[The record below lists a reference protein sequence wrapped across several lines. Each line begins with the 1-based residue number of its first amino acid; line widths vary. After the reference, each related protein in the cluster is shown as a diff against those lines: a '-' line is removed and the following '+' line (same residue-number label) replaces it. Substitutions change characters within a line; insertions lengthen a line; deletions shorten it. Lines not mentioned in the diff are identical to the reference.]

1 MIGFEKEVI
10 KVVGGEG
17 IVVDD
22 NFMELIQIVLFNLLI
37 FEFKDD
43 V

>member
-10 KVVGGEG
+10 KVVSSKG